1 MLSFIVNSQNDFV
14 KVAFAN
20 EVPPRTMKHVDVNGK
35 EIALLNIEG
44 QFYAIDERCGHMNA
58 PMSMGQIRFNAEKKL
73 ISCPLHY
80 ATFDIATGQKLSE
93 PVMSGMD
100 MSALPKNIQ
109 DYFKKAGEILSFVK
123 TNNMQTY
130 QVINDN
136 NEIKVKIPTQN

>member
-1 MLSFIVNSQNDFV
+1 
-14 KVAFAN
+14 
-20 EVPPRTMKHVDVNGK
+20 
-35 EIALLNIEG
+35 
-44 QFYAIDERCGHMNA
+44 MNA

-80 ATFDIATGQKLSE
+80 ATFDIVTGQKLSE

-123 TNNMQTY
+123 THNMQTY

-136 NEIKVKIPTQN
+136 NEIKVKIPIQN

>member
-1 MLSFIVNSQNDFV
+1 MNSQNDFV
-14 KVAFAN
+14 KVALAN
-20 EVPPRTMKHVDVNGK
+20 EVPPRTMKHIDVNGK
-35 EIALLNIEG
+35 GIALLNIEG
-44 QFYAIDERCGHMNA
+44 QFYAIDEQCGHMNA
-58 PMSMGQIRFNAEKKL
+58 PMSMGQIRFNGEKKL

-80 ATFDIATGQKLSE
+80 ATFDIVTGQKLSE

-100 MSALPKNIQ
+100 MSTLPNNIQ
-109 DYFKKAGEILSFVK
+109 DYFKKAGEILSFVM